1 MTDPARERQ
10 EAYDAFFKS
19 FIQYVIDDDA
29 SIGTSTTSLE
39 GKLEDLRAKDLLNNQ
54 HEDALDIQY
63 MRNHEHQ
70 RIQQK
75 SRMDQLSYNY
85 AAQYAELKQKG
96 YKKDTIRE
104 YLSTYTPITEEAET
118 SAAAHNRRSGH
129 ETPLWTKYTRL
140 QRKGAH
146 DDAENVS
153 LL

>member
-1 MTDPARERQ
+1 
-10 EAYDAFFKS
+10 
-19 FIQYVIDDDA
+19 
-29 SIGTSTTSLE
+29 
-39 GKLEDLRAKDLLNNQ
+39 
-54 HEDALDIQY
+54 
-63 MRNHEHQ
+63 MRHHEHE

-75 SRMDQLSYNY
+75 SKMDQLSYNY

-96 YKKDTIRE
+96 YKKNTIRE

-118 SAAAHNRRSGH
+118 AAAANKGH

-140 QRKGAH
+140 QRKDAH